1 LKREVSTLDSV
12 VIRERSMA
20 FVMCCV
26 MDSHQDV
33 MDLVYSDVQDKCL
46 AANMGIMN
54 VHPKLDTNNGIK

>member
-1 LKREVSTLDSV
+1 
-12 VIRERSMA
+12 MA